1 MLLLR
6 TGCGW
11 PAGGWEK
18 LREMHLTI
26 FILLLICSFIMVQIT
41 WHVENTLEMIS
52 DIINKRFYY
61 NISSILLQI
70 MLKVFEYRFF
80 SLFINSVTY
89 SSLYSKFSLLN
100 YVISSK
106 EWIKKLTS
114 TEVELDTFELV
125 RSRSTNFY
133 LFDTPWDLILKFNK
147 LKFCSLSF
155 TMAHVRLTGGPELS
169 DSCSGHI
176 L

>member
-1 MLLLR
+1 
-6 TGCGW
+6 
-11 PAGGWEK
+11 
-18 LREMHLTI
+18 
-26 FILLLICSFIMVQIT
+26 MVQIT

-106 EWIKKLTS
+106 E
-114 TEVELDTFELV
+114 
-125 RSRSTNFY
+125 
-133 LFDTPWDLILKFNK
+133 
-147 LKFCSLSF
+147 
-155 TMAHVRLTGGPELS
+155 
-169 DSCSGHI
+169 
-176 L
+176 